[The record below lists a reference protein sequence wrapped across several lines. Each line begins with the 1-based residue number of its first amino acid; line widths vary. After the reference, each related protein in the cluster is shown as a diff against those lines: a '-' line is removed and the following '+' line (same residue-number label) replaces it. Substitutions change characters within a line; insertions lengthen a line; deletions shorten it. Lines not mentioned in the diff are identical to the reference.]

1 MSQMGAIRRIDEL
14 GRIVIPK
21 GIRSRM
27 RINEG
32 DRLEITLGTTGKIEI
47 QKYHAYHGNM
57 EMIQSIVFALSKEIH
72 RHVLIL
78 SEQKILASSD
88 ETQSELQEE
97 QEIHP
102 QLYQHLYAR
111 KTYLGRNEMILPQGK
126 LYSFSLFPIAYNS
139 EVLGGVLVLGE
150 EHLSEEEMRIVHAFR
165 NLVTTILK
173 V

>member
-32 DRLEITLGTTGKIEI
+32 DRLEIILGTTGKIEI
-47 QKYHAYHGNM
+47 QKYHAYRGNM
-57 EMIQSIVFALSKEIH
+57 DMIQSIVFALSKEIH
-72 RHVLIL
+72 RHIIL
-78 SEQKILASSD
+78 LSDQRILASS
-88 ETQSELQEE
+88 EEIHHEFQEE
-97 QEIHP
+97 SEIHP

-111 KTYLGRNEMILPQGK
+111 KTYVGKKEMIITQGG
-126 LYSFSLFPIAYNS
+126 LYSFTLFPIAYNS
-139 EVLGGVLVLGE
+139 EVLGGILILGE
-150 EHLSEEEMRIVHAFR
+150 ESLSEEETRIIHAFR